1 VGLTSIVGEKKMQE
15 EEVQEE
21 NAVGVARGS

>member
-21 NAVGVARGS
+21 NAGEVARGS